1 MFHQKS
7 CPGDI
12 RRFMQLFC
20 ITNQLS
26 RPVLSNRN
34 IMQTIKYVILNSL
47 VTALIKIRINRWNS
61 FNIFYL
67 TQYMCF
73 RPKALALIVYI
84 PYRQIGELLQKVFLT
99 GRKSLLSYF
108 QQIIYFQE
116 MFAKTWLVLIIP
128 CCCLFFR
135 GLLFARHS
143 ARCFM
148 RICYNTEVVKR
159 CWFLFENYF
168 KFCLLTARR
177 NILT

>member
-99 GRKSLLSYF
+99 GRKSLLSCF
-108 QQIIYFQE
+108 QQFIYFQE

-128 CCCLFFR
+128 CCCLFL
-135 GLLFARHS
+135 GGYSLLGTVLDALWEFVTIQKLWKDADS
-143 ARCFM
+143 
-148 RICYNTEVVKR
+148 
-159 CWFLFENYF
+159 
-168 KFCLLTARR
+168 CLKI
-177 NILT
+177 ILNFVF